1 MLHQNKPMAEK
12 DIILIILISQ
22 SNLHRARESMGRIN
36 EKRHVSTV
44 TSTAYVVTLKCIS
57 FLTTPTVTVTISSR
71 LSPTR
76 ATYSW
81 DVRFDKSHPFIVL
94 QACIQ

>member
-44 TSTAYVVTLKCIS
+44 TPSTAYVVTLKCIS
-57 FLTTPTVTVTISSR
+57 FLTTPTVIVTISSR
-71 LSPTR
+71 PSPPG
-76 ATYSW
+76 ATYS
-81 DVRFDKSHPFIVL
+81 
-94 QACIQ
+94 